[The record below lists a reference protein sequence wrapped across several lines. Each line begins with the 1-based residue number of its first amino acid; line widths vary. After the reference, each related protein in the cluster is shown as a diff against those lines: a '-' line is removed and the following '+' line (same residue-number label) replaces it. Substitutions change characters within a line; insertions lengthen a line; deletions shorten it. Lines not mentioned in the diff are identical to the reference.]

1 MEFFSLYSYGLCVW
15 GWGVW
20 SFQSFCYSAESWGLK
35 LCFRE
40 GDNET
45 KMNVIFYSC
54 MYIGTIVVLFTCW
67 IMLCTYRCSSLL
79 LLNIDLDLLL
89 LIKWMCTQ
97 QCIHMDM
104 VVNGYVNTRLN
115 FAVTILSTYPTEIHN
130 LHHKVV
136 PAKCYCCFLTCWF
149 SVWYVQDACFMKIYI
164 CKPMRNGPYK
174 YFVSFNEVH
183 SSTV

>member
-1 MEFFSLYSYGLCVW
+1 MYSIKNGMEFFPFILTGCVCGVGGVW
-15 GWGVW
+15 G
-20 SFQSFCYSAESWGLK
+20 FQSFCYSAESWGLK

-45 KMNVIFYSC
+45 KMHVIFYSC
-54 MYIGTIVVLFTCW
+54 MYIGTIIVLFTCW

-115 FAVTILSTYPTEIHN
+115 FAVTILSTYPTEIHK

-136 PAKCYCCFLTCWF
+136 PAKMLLLF
-149 SVWYVQDACFMKIYI
+149 SHLLIFCLICSRCVLYENIY
-164 CKPMRNGPYK
+164 M
-174 YFVSFNEVH
+174 
-183 SSTV
+183 